1 MRLALIRWRRGASSW
16 LIWLLG
22 LVSLAAWSGVVC
34 AQFAAPSA
42 VATRTTALLYQ
53 IDPTGRLSLPELLA
67 RPATHWQAMPP
78 NGSLGYRPDVIWF
91 HARWSV
97 PPHAAGQ
104 RWVLEIAN
112 PVLDDAEVWVQ
123 GRAADG
129 RAGPWQHWRV
139 GDKLPF
145 DQRPITA
152 QHFALPIGSSDMASL
167 SVYIRV
173 ATSSSMQL
181 PLRLLGTEEF
191 ERSERTRSTLFG
203 VYVGLMA
210 GLFIYNL
217 VIWAVVRERQY
228 GWYVG
233 WLFTFTLFVLSLD
246 GFTFQYLWPEATQW
260 NDRVLILLLGT
271 SVVMA
276 SCFMNEF
283 LATDSDLP
291 PLSRP
296 VTLEA
301 LWLFPAVLV
310 ATALPYST
318 GIRMAI
324 ALSLLL
330 LLRAQ
335 IQIVMCIRRG
345 SRPARILMAAFVP
358 VSLGGVVLAT
368 QRFGLT
374 EYGVLTQHGPMVGSA
389 IEVILLSLA
398 LGERLIHARQ
408 VATSAAKLATLN
420 ESLSNS
426 NAALTT
432 SRELAEER
440 LAALARLQERLRL
453 ETEARDRER
462 LRFLASAVHDLKQPL
477 QAIASLLLPLEHALA
492 HHDQAHATQMLG
504 LARQA
509 TMGMSN
515 QLTALLD
522 LSRLESGMEPAELQ
536 PLALGAFIEG
546 LMPQFELLA
555 QRLGVRLSVQ
565 VPAGLTVQSDPQLL
579 ARVITNL
586 TTNGI
591 KYCDARRAPD
601 CRVDVTAQA
610 GGHGQTL
617 VISDNGLG
625 IPACQLS
632 SGAIYQPFFQGYNHL
647 PEEIKGV
654 GLGLSIVSAAMRLLP
669 QHHLQL
675 VSEAGTGT
683 TFTLTLPAGRA
694 APALAELRGG
704 LSPTHAQHLAGCY
717 VLVVEDDYLV
727 RESMVHLLNSQQIL
741 TDAYPSVDALAQA
754 IGRIERTPDG
764 VLCDYRLP
772 GGRTAHDVAAMIL
785 AHFESVPFLTVSA
798 ERLEAG
804 DFPGLDLVA
813 VCAKPINAEELIKT
827 LAELLMQGAA
837 RRARGTGRVAP
848 P

>member
-1 MRLALIRWRRGASSW
+1 MQFACFQRRIGA
-16 LIWLLG
+16 LIWLTCLIALAG
-22 LVSLAAWSGVVC
+22 WPRTASAQSLA
-34 AQFAAPSA
+34 
-42 VATRTTALLYQ
+42 ATRTTPLHYQ
-53 IDPTGRLSLPELLA
+53 IDPTGRLELSQVLA
-67 RPATHWQAMPP
+67 LPATQWQSMAP
-78 NGSLGYRPDVIWF
+78 NGSLGYRDDVIWF
-91 HARWSV
+91 HARWSL
-97 PPHAAGQ
+97 PAQPTER

-112 PVLDDAEVWVQ
+112 PVLDHAEIWVQ
-123 GRAADG
+123 GHGPDG
-129 RAGPWQHWRV
+129 QAGPWQHWRV

-152 QHFALPIGSSDMASL
+152 QHFAVPIGGLPDGQALRSL

-173 ATSSSMQL
+173 ATTSSMQL
-181 PLRLLGTEEF
+181 PMRLLDTEAF

-233 WLFTFTLFVLSLD
+233 WLFSFILFVLSLD
-246 GFTFQYLWPEATQW
+246 GFTFQYLWPDAIDW
-260 NDRVLILLLGT
+260 NDRALVLLLGT

-283 LATDSDLP
+283 LATESEGP
-291 PLSRP
+291 PLAR
-296 VTLEA
+296 TATREA
-301 LWLFPAVLV
+301 LWLLPAVLV
-310 ATALPYST
+310 AACLPYSI
-318 GIRMAI
+318 GIRVAI
-324 ALSLLL
+324 ALSMLL

-335 IQIVMCIRRG
+335 IQIVMAIRRG
-345 SRPARILMAAFVP
+345 SRPARILMVAFVP

-368 QRFGLT
+368 QRLGFT
-374 EYGVLTQHGPMVGSA
+374 EYNALTQHWPMVGSA

-398 LGERLIHARQ
+398 LGERLIQARQ

-420 ESLSNS
+420 ESLSHS

-432 SRELAEER
+432 SRQLAEER
-440 LAALARLQERLRL
+440 LAALARLQERLRI

-477 QAIASLLLPLEHALA
+477 QAIASLLLPLEQALA
-492 HHDQAHATQMLG
+492 NHDDAHATQMLG

-536 PLALGAFIEG
+536 PLALGAFIDG
-546 LMPQFELLA
+546 LVPQFELLA
-555 QRLGVRLSVQ
+555 QRLGVELSVN
-565 VPAGLTVQSDPQLL
+565 VPPELTVQSDPQLL

-586 TTNGI
+586 VTNGI
-591 KYCDARRAPD
+591 KYCDARRAPH
-601 CRVDVTAQA
+601 CRVEVRAEPGELA
-610 GGHGQTL
+610 HVL

-625 IPACQLS
+625 IPDCQLS

-647 PEEIKGV
+647 PEEVKGV
-654 GLGLSIVSAAMRLLP
+654 GLGLSIVSAAIRLLP
-669 QHHLQL
+669 RHHLQL
-675 VSEAGTGT
+675 ASATGTGT
-683 TFTLTLPAGRA
+683 TFTLTLPAARS
-694 APALAELRGG
+694 APPLAELHGG
-704 LSPTHAQHLAGCY
+704 LSPSHVEQLAGCY

-727 RESMVHLLNSQQIL
+727 RESMVHLLNSLQIL
-741 TDAYPSVDALAQA
+741 TDAYPSVDALEQD
-754 IGRIERTPDG
+754 ICKIERTPDG
-764 VLCDYRLP
+764 VLCDYRLSD
-772 GGRTAHDVAAMIL
+772 GRTAHDVAGLIL
-785 AHFESVPFLTVSA
+785 LHFEGGVPFLTVSA
-798 ERLEAG
+798 ERLDVH
-804 DFPGLDLVA
+804 DFAGLDIVA

-827 LAELLMQGAA
+827 LADLLARGAVH
-837 RRARGTGRVAP
+837 RARARSLSP